1 VAPEVIRGNYDEKC
15 DVWAIGVIAYLLLS
29 GDPPF
34 GGCGG
39 PEPLMAVRQ
48 NILSGS
54 FQFKPDDIWE
64 NVSDAAKRFITSLL
78 VTNPKN
84 RPTAAEAQQL
94 VWIQDYVSSQSSNN
108 KKLSASVVK
117 ALVGFKEYS
126 DMRKLLCEV
135 LSFTLLPDQIKD
147 LRAEFE
153 KIDTD
158 GSGEISLEAL
168 KQVLIHNASAGSL
181 GALTEEEVED
191 IFHAMRV
198 RKSEPTIQ
206 WHEFIAAGLSQCK
219 VDDRNLR
226 LAFDRIDSDHKGY
239 ISFDDVLDL
248 MGNAVTEESLRSIFQ
263 DSMTNENPEDARI
276 TYEDFLFLMKG
287 QTKGRKGEISPTG
300 NLTAKSHA
308 SGRNSN
314 FPLMPSLSARNIGLE
329 AVQECPELIQEINED
344 EDSDSSNKGRLLTSE
359 EIASDKID
367 EVGANS
373 FDSDEIDL
381 ASVSSNVE
389 MALRRYSL
397 KSQPLNDESSPSALI
412 EPGSPSRLCPTTFR
426 VFSPYTSKR
435 SRLMSRSFDEKDLSY
450 SPEWQ
455 HEPEEDEN
463 PVGLG
468 AAVIMALPEHSHESS
483 IVTEL
488 INDPAKTPLVVNR
501 ELYRTHRLMRL
512 AVLEASKRFE
522 EKKVI
527 RVQMEMNDRPA
538 RTGAGL
544 VMRHGL
550 QKQMSSNAIRSLLRD
565 REKQTQQQIDEIVK
579 RTGRERPRRN
589 RKKTVSDMTGF
600 LTSPGNPKL
609 EG

>member
-1 VAPEVIRGNYDEKC
+1 MLTRI
-15 DVWAIGVIAYLLLS
+15 
-29 GDPPF
+29 
-34 GGCGG
+34 
-39 PEPLMAVRQ
+39 
-48 NILSGS
+48 
-54 FQFKPDDIWE
+54 
-64 NVSDAAKRFITSLL
+64 VSCIP
-78 VTNPKN
+78 V
-84 RPTAAEAQQL
+84 
-94 VWIQDYVSSQSSNN
+94 
-108 KKLSASVVK
+108 SAS
-117 ALVGFKEYS
+117 F
-126 DMRKLLCEV
+126 
-135 LSFTLLPDQIKD
+135 
-147 LRAEFE
+147 
-153 KIDTD
+153 
-158 GSGEISLEAL
+158 
-168 KQVLIHNASAGSL
+168 
-181 GALTEEEVED
+181 LTNS
-191 IFHAMRV
+191 H
-198 RKSEPTIQ
+198 
-206 WHEFIAAGLSQCK
+206 
-219 VDDRNLR
+219 R

-308 SGRNSN
+308 IGRNSN

-329 AVQECPELIQEINED
+329 AVQECPELIQEINE
-344 EDSDSSNKGRLLTSE
+344 EEESDSSDNGRILTSE
-359 EIASDKID
+359 ENASNKLLKTLSAN
-367 EVGANS
+367 EEEAGANS

-397 KSQPLNDESSPSALI
+397 KSHSLIDETSPSALI
-412 EPGSPSRLCPTTFR
+412 EPASPSRICPTTTSR

-435 SRLMSRSFDEKDLSY
+435 SRLMSRSFDEKDLTY

-455 HEPEEDEN
+455 QEQEEDEN

-527 RVQMEMNDRPA
+527 RVQMEMNERPA

-550 QKQMSSNAIRSLLRD
+550 QKQMSSNAIRSLLRE

-609 EG
+609 ENN